1 MPRVIIDQD
10 ITPTEHLLDQLPD
23 AWETTIGIPVEEQPL
38 REVLSEYDIALVTS
52 RVPLARDVL
61 DQATRL
67 KIIGKLGTG
76 VDSIDLAAASENE
89 VTVTHT
95 PGHNALSVA
104 EHTICLTLATA
115 RRLTAARNLV
125 TEGRWR
131 DEFTL
136 GSRLSGSTV
145 GIIGLGNVG
154 KRIGTLLSGF
164 DIDILACDPYVHSID
179 TELIGGELATLD
191 TLLEESHI
199 VVIAAEL
206 TEETRG
212 MIGERELSLM
222 SSDAILVNAARGPIV
237 QRRALLDA
245 LSAESIGGTGLDV
258 FWEEPLNPDS
268 ELLDMDNV
276 VVTPHIAAVTTEC
289 RTDNIDQLTENVMQ
303 LFAGEEIHDRYVATR
318 DQ

>member
-1 MPRVIIDQD
+1 MR
-10 ITPTEHLLDQLPD
+10 
-23 AWETTIGIPVEEQPL
+23 
-38 REVLSEYDIALVTS
+38 S
-52 RVPLARDVL
+52 
-61 DQATRL
+61 
-67 KIIGKLGTG
+67 
-76 VDSIDLAAASENE
+76 
-89 VTVTHT
+89 
-95 PGHNALSVA
+95 
-104 EHTICLTLATA
+104 
-115 RRLTAARNLV
+115 
-125 TEGRWR
+125 
-131 DEFTL
+131 
-136 GSRLSGSTV
+136 
-145 GIIGLGNVG
+145 
-154 KRIGTLLSGF
+154 
-164 DIDILACDPYVHSID
+164 YVHSID

-237 QRRALLDA
+237 QSRALLDA